1 MRNLAGGRCLVL
13 FFPPSLPFV
22 VRRGIV
28 EVREANYEEQHWQEA
43 GGDDERVTMM
53 FAGPSSKAQQDDRAK
68 HRTWAAGVGVG
79 VKGSITAVQRS
90 MAVFG
95 MQLLANGSYLTT
107 LTCPPSP
114 P

>member
-53 FAGPSSKAQQDDRAK
+53 FAGPSSKAQQDDRANTG
-68 HRTWAAGVGVG
+68 RGRRAWAWAS
-79 VKGSITAVQRS
+79 KGQSRRYNAAWQCS
-90 MAVFG
+90 G
-95 MQLLANGSYLTT
+95 CS
-107 LTCPPSP
+107 C
-114 P
+114 